1 MRWYA
6 QVEDLQLKYNRLVAS
21 RRSTQDSIGS
31 TRSSLLSSQALQSH
45 SSRAQVS
52 TLILA
57 FSETTK
63 GLRAAELDE
72 STLQTAVERLR
83 VEAAESNGIVDRIAA
98 EREKL
103 ETELERVER
112 KCANAEDKLVEL
124 DMSISARDRDGLSH
138 EELAEREAEETL
150 RKEYAWMEEMAARVE
165 VREMEVGRLQK
176 QLERARESLATS
188 SEDEL
193 TARDQE
199 LARWATY

>member
-103 ETELERVER
+103 ETDR
-112 KCANAEDKLVEL
+112 KSTV
-124 DMSISARDRDGLSH
+124 
-138 EELAEREAEETL
+138 
-150 RKEYAWMEEMAARVE
+150 
-165 VREMEVGRLQK
+165 
-176 QLERARESLATS
+176 
-188 SEDEL
+188 
-193 TARDQE
+193 
-199 LARWATY
+199 